1 MKCFLIAAPKKPAV
15 PFAISERVNIHTS
28 LGRPVAQ
35 SCLLTGL
42 LIEDGG
48 SLSDGEV
55 EALVDG
61 LRDRGGEIVT
71 ALFGISLAGDLPDG
85 KSANFIIWRRPY
97 TWTKKKTWET
107 RSGAF
112 KVYILWLLLASKYL

>member
-1 MKCFLIAAPKKPAV
+1 MLFLLSHPSLFYWHKHIKCFLIAAPKKPAI
-15 PFAISERVNIHTS
+15 PFAICERVNIHTS

-35 SCLLTGL
+35 SRLLTGL

-71 ALFGISLAGDLPDG
+71 ALFGVSLAGDLPDG
-85 KSANFIIWRRPY
+85 KSANFI
-97 TWTKKKTWET
+97 
-107 RSGAF
+107 
-112 KVYILWLLLASKYL
+112 